1 MAVETHCKLRKA
13 GDSMV
18 ENNRLPD
25 TPWHVG
31 YAKKQEDDP
40 RRHKARCIHYRDGQC
55 GWKANYSGKCIGSS
69 HCIDYSESLEDFK
82 KLQESRKTAEQ
93 IERDNIDKY
102 RKNMIN
108 KIELYSLLMKIKY
121 SDNREKIIDETLKVT
136 RFLLTNVMD
145 VKEESLKEIDE
156 CFSK

>member
-1 MAVETHCKLRKA
+1 MISDEKSQEKLDETTNML
-13 GDSMV
+13 
-18 ENNRLPD
+18 
-25 TPWHVG
+25 
-31 YAKKQEDDP
+31 
-40 RRHKARCIHYRDGQC
+40 
-55 GWKANYSGKCIGSS
+55 
-69 HCIDYSESLEDFK
+69 
-82 KLQESRKTAEQ
+82 
-93 IERDNIDKY
+93 
-102 RKNMIN
+102 NMIN

>member
-13 GDSMV
+13 GGSMV
-18 ENNRLPD
+18 END

-69 HCIDYSESLEDFK
+69 HCMDYSESLEDFK

-102 RKNMIN
+102 K
-108 KIELYSLLMKIKY
+108 KSL
-121 SDNREKIIDETLKVT
+121 
-136 RFLLTNVMD
+136 
-145 VKEESLKEIDE
+145 
-156 CFSK
+156 